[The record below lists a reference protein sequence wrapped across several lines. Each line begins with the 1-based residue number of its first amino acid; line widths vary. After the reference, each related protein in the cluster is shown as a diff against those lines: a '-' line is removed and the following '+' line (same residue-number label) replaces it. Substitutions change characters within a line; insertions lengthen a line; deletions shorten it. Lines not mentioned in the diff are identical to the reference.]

1 MVILKDFF
9 NGIKIRGTQV
19 KNLKVA
25 YQGIAGAYSQQA
37 IYGFFSQYNLK
48 VDPVSRSSFREL
60 FETISNEGVL
70 GMVPIE
76 NSTAGSV
83 VQCYDLFLDYD
94 LEIIAEYKLDV
105 NHCLLCLPEAS
116 LEDLTQVMSH
126 PQALS
131 QCSNFLD
138 QHKLTALSVFDTAG
152 SAKNLVETQDKNTGA
167 IASMLAAKQYGLKI
181 LKSGFQNNNNNTT
194 KFLVVKSKN
203 KHYEFQ
209 SQFLNKDKCSVIF
222 KTRDIPSALYKCLGG
237 FATNQVNLNKI
248 ESRPVPGSKFD
259 YLFFIDFEGNPK
271 DTPVKLALEELSF
284 FSEQVTLLGC
294 YHKE

>member
-1 MVILKDFF
+1 
-9 NGIKIRGTQV
+9 V

-37 IYGFFSQYNLK
+37 IYGFFSQYQMK
-48 VDPVSRSSFREL
+48 VEPVSRSSFREL
-60 FETISNEGVL
+60 FETIANEGIL

-105 NHCLLCLPEAS
+105 NHCLLCLPDSS
-116 LEDLTQVMSH
+116 LDNLTQVMSH

-131 QCSNFLD
+131 QCSNFID
-138 QHKLTALSVFDTAG
+138 EYKLSALSVFDTAG
-152 SAKNLVETQDKNTGA
+152 SAQKLVELQDKSTGA

-181 LKSGFQNNNNNTT
+181 LKSSFQNNNNNTT

-209 SQFLNKDKCSVIF
+209 SKFLNKDKCSVIF
-222 KTRDIPSALYKCLGG
+222 RARDIPSALFKCLGG

-271 DTPVKLALEELSF
+271 ETPVKLALEELKF
-284 FSEQVTLLGC
+284 FSEQVIFLGC

>member
-1 MVILKDFF
+1 MF
-9 NGIKIRGTQV
+9 V
-19 KNLKVA
+19 KSLKVA

-37 IYGFFSQYNLK
+37 IYGFFSQYQIK
-48 VDPVSRSSFREL
+48 VEPISRSSFREL
-60 FETISNEGVL
+60 FEAIATDGIL

-105 NHCLLCLPEAS
+105 NHCLLSLPDSS
-116 LEDLTQVMSH
+116 LKDLTQVMSH

-138 QHKLTALSVFDTAG
+138 EHKLTALSVFDTAG
-152 SAKNLVETQDKNTGA
+152 SAQKLIELQDKSTGA

-222 KTRDIPSALYKCLGG
+222 RARDIPSALYKCLGG
-237 FATNQVNLNKI
+237 FATNQVNLSKI
-248 ESRPVPGSKFD
+248 ESRPIPGSKFD

-271 DTPVKLALEELSF
+271 DIPVKLALEELNF
-284 FSEQVTLLGC
+284 FSEQVIFLGC